1 MEKCEI
7 STALITIKAVGD
19 SALLW
24 LFKGKNVGKQAVD
37 NGAPRGTV
45 VRVSE
50 KGYINKELFFEFGK
64 LFVKYLKDKNL
75 VDGRPHLLL
84 LDSH

>member
-1 MEKCEI
+1 MI
-7 STALITIKAVGD
+7 IH
-19 SALLW
+19 
-24 LFKGKNVGKQAVD
+24 KGKNVGKQAVD
-37 NGAPRGTV
+37 NGHRVHGTV

-50 KGYINKELFFEFGK
+50 KGYINKELFFEFEK